1 VAIDLIVLLILCF
14 ATASVRAQEP
24 AAHPSWDASIGP
36 LLEARCGKC
45 HGEAKQKSGLRLDGH
60 GRVLVGGERGPAV
73 IPGDPQASLVVRAI
87 RYDDLDLQMP
97 PRERLPQG
105 EIDALTAWVAAGAP
119 GPEAVAGGA
128 GDAGGADAADAG
140 VNDADPH
147 PGGAYNLT
155 DELLAERAAHWSFL
169 PVTDPAAPDVR
180 DTSWVRDEVDAFILA
195 GIEAAELSPAPP
207 AERSRWLRRVAFDLT
222 GLPPSQQMVEAFVTA
237 DDEQA
242 AAARVVDELL
252 ASDRFGERWAR
263 HWLDLMRYAETRG
276 HEFDFTIPNAWQYR
290 DYVIRAL
297 NADVP
302 YDQFVSEHVAGD
314 LLVPPRLHPQ
324 TGAEESVLGTGFW
337 ALGEEVH
344 SPVDIRQDQ
353 CDRFANQVDVLSR
366 AFLGLSVA
374 CARCHD
380 HKFDPIRASDFYAFQ
395 GLRLSSAVRQVRF
408 ESRRA
413 NMELVEDLAAIDAEG
428 APLVGAAVARAL
440 GEDLR
445 DLQALLDAAA
455 GLLAEVSAEQA
466 ATGRSALLAVPGL
479 PLHELDPDGVSDLP
493 RGGDVW
499 PPAMDIL
506 FADFESGS
514 WDGWVVEG
522 EAFGE
527 RPTLHEEYDAELHAR
542 GAAHAQSWMA
552 NRDGELA
559 GLDDLTG
566 TLTSPDFVLEREFVH
581 LLVGGGNHSDEV
593 GVRLLVGEEEVARAA
608 GRSAAA
614 MRPVSFDV
622 AAWRGQ
628 RARLQAFDQREGGWG
643 HVSFD
648 HVVFSDRP
656 AAEAL
661 TSDRPAAE
669 ELGWWR
675 ACDRVA
681 RSRGLDTERLH
692 AWVRALRDGEH
703 GDPLTALRMVAAS
716 EDPGQ
721 ALTSWRDET
730 LAALGAERSVG
741 DDVQTLLDVEGL
753 GWTDD
758 EPASHWRVDGP
769 TFGTGPVRTG
779 ALRIGSDPSRP
790 VLSVTERAA
799 ARADPAWDVLTLA
812 EGTDLQPGAVS
823 WVQAGRTL
831 RTPTVTLEHGTLW
844 SLVRGRGGAFAV
856 VDGHRLIHGPLHGGT
871 VASFDVPGWRW
882 ISHDLGE
889 FVGHRVHVEYSPL
902 GDDSG
907 FALAQVVAS
916 EHPPFPAQAV
926 DIAPLHLAAEASAAG
941 RAAPDR
947 SALAARTAQHLR
959 DAVHLLDGP
968 PARWNEPDLVAR
980 RLNWL
985 LERPELLSPGVYS
998 GEVLEAFGRYRAWR
1012 EVLEGLIVAE
1022 SHTAPA
1028 LWDGNGVDEQL
1039 LVRGSPRSP
1048 GDDVPR
1054 TWLDALG
1061 GDLLASDDGS
1071 GRLALAR
1078 HLTDPDNP
1086 LLARV
1091 FVNRVWQ
1098 HLFGRGLVGSP
1109 DDFGHMGQAPSH
1121 PELLDHLATDFV
1133 AQGWSIKTLVRRLVL
1148 SATYR
1153 QGGEPVSGAREAD
1166 PTNALWHHVPRRR
1179 LDGEI
1184 LRDAVLSLSGRLDLT
1199 AFGPPVSLH
1208 LTTFM
1213 EGRGRP
1219 PDGPVDGD
1227 GRRSVYLGVRR
1238 NFMSPF
1244 FLVFDAPLPASTMGR
1259 RSRSNV
1265 PAQALTLLNDPFI
1278 HGEAARW
1285 AEAELSLSRSPES
1298 RITVLWSAALC
1309 REPEPQELAD
1319 VLDFLR
1325 EQGERHGLTDDTWR
1339 DDPRPWADLCHVVI
1353 NLKEFSF
1360 PG

>member
-1 VAIDLIVLLILCF
+1 VAVDLTVALILCF
-14 ATASVRAQEP
+14 VTASVRSQEV
-24 AAHPSWDASIGP
+24 ASDPSWEGSIGP

-45 HGEAKQKSGLRLDGH
+45 HGERRQKSGLRLDGH
-60 GRVLVGGERGPAV
+60 GRALAGGERGPALV
-73 IPGDPQASLVVRAI
+73 PGEPQSSLLVQAI

-105 EIDALTAWVAAGAP
+105 EIDALVAWIAAGAP
-119 GPEAVAGGA
+119 GPAGGEA
-128 GDAGGADAADAG
+128 PSAEGD
-140 VNDADPH
+140 DPH
-147 PGGAYNLT
+147 PGGAYNL
-155 DELLAERAAHWSFL
+155 DDALLAERASHWSFQ
-169 PVTDPAAPDVR
+169 PVGDPAPPAVSDEA
-180 DTSWVRDEVDAFILA
+180 WVRDPVDAFILA
-195 GIEAAELSPAPP
+195 GIEAAGLQPATP

-222 GLPPSQQMVEAFVTA
+222 GLPPAPELVEAFVAAA
-237 DDEQA
+237 DEDA
-242 AAARVVDELL
+242 AAARAVDELL
-252 ASDRFGERWAR
+252 ASPQFGERWAR
-263 HWLDLMRYAETRG
+263 HWLDLVRYAETRG

-297 NADVP
+297 NADLP
-302 YDQFVSEHVAGD
+302 YDRFVTEHVAGD
-314 LLVPPRLHPQ
+314 LLEPARLHPD

-337 ALGEEVH
+337 SLGEEVH

-395 GLRLSSAVRQVRF
+395 GVRLSSAVRQVRF

-413 NMELVEDLAAIDAEG
+413 NLELAEELAAVDAEN

-440 GEDLR
+440 SDDLEV
-445 DLQALLDAAA
+445 LPELLDAAS
-455 GLLAEVSAEQA
+455 GLLAEVSAEQQ
-466 ATGRSALLAVPGL
+466 ATGQSALLAVPGL
-479 PLHELDPDGVSDLP
+479 PLHELDPDGESDLP

-514 WDGWVVEG
+514 WDGWVAEG
-522 EAFGE
+522 EAFGD
-527 RPTLHEEYDAELHAR
+527 RPTLHAEYDAELHAR

-552 NRDGELA
+552 TRDGERT
-559 GLDDLTG
+559 GRDDPTG
-566 TLTSPDFVLEREFVH
+566 TLTSPAFVVERDFVH
-581 LLVGGGNHSDEV
+581 LLVGGGNHGDEV
-593 GVRLLVGEEEVARAA
+593 GVRLMVGDQELGRVA

-614 MRPVSFDV
+614 MRAVSFDV

-628 RARLQAFDQREGGWG
+628 RARLQAFDEREGGWG

-648 HVVFSDRP
+648 HVVFSDRGTD
-656 AAEAL
+656 EAL
-661 TSDRPAAE
+661 ASERTAAE

-675 ACDRVA
+675 AADRVA

-692 AWVRALRDGEH
+692 AWVVALRDGER
-703 GDPLTALRMVAAS
+703 GDPLTALRLVSSAEEPA
-716 EDPGQ
+716 Q
-721 ALTSWRDET
+721 ALTAWRDET
-730 LAALGAERSVG
+730 LSSLGAERSAG
-741 DDVQTLLDVEGL
+741 DVVQSMLDVAAL

-758 EPASHWRVDGP
+758 GPAADWRVDGP

-779 ALRIGSDPSRP
+779 ALRLGADPSRP
-790 VLSVTERAA
+790 VLHVTERAA
-799 ARADPAWDVLTLA
+799 AHADPAWDVLTLA
-812 EGTDLQPGAVS
+812 EGTDRQPGAVS

-831 RTPTVTLEHGTLW
+831 RTPTVSLEHGTLW
-844 SLVRGRGGAFAV
+844 SLVRGSGGAFAV

-871 VASFDVPGWRW
+871 VRTFDEPRWRW
-882 ISHDLGE
+882 ISHDLSE
-889 FVGHRVHVEYSPL
+889 FVGHRVHVEYSPV

-916 EHPPFPAQAV
+916 EHPPFPAEAV
-926 DIAPLHLAAEASAAG
+926 DLLPLHLVAEARAAG
-941 RAAPDR
+941 LDAPER
-947 SALAARTAQHLR
+947 SAVAARVAQLLQES
-959 DAVHLLDGP
+959 VHLLDGP
-968 PARWNEPDLVAR
+968 PARWNEPDVVAR

-985 LERPELLSPGVYS
+985 LERPELLSPGVFS
-998 GEVLEAFGRYRAWR
+998 GEVLEVFGRYRGRR
-1012 EVLEGLIVAE
+1012 ERLEARIVAE

-1061 GDLLASDDGS
+1061 GDLLASGDGS

-1078 HLTDPDNP
+1078 QLTDPDNP

-1091 FVNRVWQ
+1091 FVNRVWH

-1121 PELLDHLATDFV
+1121 PELLDRLATDFV
-1133 AQGWSIKTLVRRLVL
+1133 AQGWSLKTLVRKLVL
-1148 SATYR
+1148 SSTYR
-1153 QGGEPVSGAREAD
+1153 QGGEPAPGAREVD
-1166 PTNALWHHVPRRR
+1166 PANALWHHVPRRR

-1219 PDGPVDGD
+1219 PDGPLDGD

-1238 NFMSPF
+1238 NFLSPF

-1265 PAQALTLLNDPFI
+1265 PAQALTLLNDPFV

-1285 AEAELSLSRSPES
+1285 AEAELSVSRSPES
-1298 RITVLWSAALC
+1298 RVSVLWSAALC
-1309 REPEPQELAD
+1309 RDPEPQELAD

-1325 EQGERHGLTDDTWR
+1325 EQGERHGLADGAWQQ
-1339 DDPRPWADLCHVVI
+1339 DPRPWADLCHVVI